1 MRRLFYWRQVPGA
14 FIVNELSENFLVRR
28 YLEITMLK
36 SLLHRALLS
45 LAMLGALS
53 SVPAL
58 AQTCSSS
65 IPKGDLVA
73 EGKISFSTNPTLRPL
88 QYIDAKG
95 ALQGMNIELGDEIAK
110 RLCLQVEYIRMDFPA
125 MYAALKAGRFDGV
138 NTGNFW
144 TEERS
149 KIMFTVPYALSAI
162 DIVMAPDRKYKFTSA
177 DELEG
182 LAIAVEADSYQE
194 RWLREREKDNVA
206 KGRKSIRILSFATAS
221 EVMAAL
227 RAGQMDLAALP
238 NYAAA
243 EFVRRGQATMVLA
256 GQGGTPTMMSFRS
269 KSVAEAV
276 AKALTDMRND
286 GTYDKILDEYGMTKL
301 PEKRITIRG
310 TGPV

>member
-1 MRRLFYWRQVPGA
+1 MF
-14 FIVNELSENFLVRR
+14 
-28 YLEITMLK
+28 K
-36 SLLHRALLS
+36 SLSNRAVLS
-45 LAMLGALS
+45 LALLGAIAS
-53 SVPAL
+53 PAAD
-58 AQTCSSS
+58 AQTCAPS

-73 EGKISFSTNPTLRPL
+73 EGKISLATNPTLRPL
-88 QYIDAKG
+88 QYVDSKG
-95 ALQGMNIELGDEIAK
+95 ALQGMNIDLGNEIAK
-110 RLCLQVEYIRMDFPA
+110 RLCLQVEYVRMDFPA
-125 MYAALKAGRFDGV
+125 MYAALKAARFDGV

-162 DIVMAPDRKYKFTSA
+162 DIVMAPDRKFKLSSA

-182 LAIAVEADSYQE
+182 FSIAVEADSYQE

-243 EFVRRGQATMVLA
+243 EFVRRGQASMVLA
-256 GQGGTPTMMSFRS
+256 GQGGTPTMMSFRT

-301 PEKRITIRG
+301 PEKRIAIRG
-310 TGPV
+310 TGPI